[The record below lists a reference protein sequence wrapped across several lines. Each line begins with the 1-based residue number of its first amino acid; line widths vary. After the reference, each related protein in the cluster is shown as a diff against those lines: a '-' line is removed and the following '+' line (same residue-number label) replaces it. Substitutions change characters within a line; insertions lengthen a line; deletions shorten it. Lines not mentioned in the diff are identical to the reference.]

1 MKKVLRLFA
10 VVFAAVMMTNGA
22 QAQLPPGSIAPDF
35 TVTDVDGNEHT
46 LYDILDD
53 GKRVIIDFMATWCA
67 PCWSYHNSGALEGVW
82 DEMGPLGTDEVVI
95 FMMEGDDGTTMADL
109 EGTGGNTTGD
119 WLSVTPWYVVDDV
132 EWLFDEYQCTYYPT
146 IYTICPNRMITETGQ
161 ADTQTHIDFIEEA
174 ACQPASLDNDGA
186 IIDYSGD
193 TQTCDE
199 AEIIVTLM
207 NTGLTVL
214 EAATITVSGCDN
226 CPIEYMWEGSLDTY
240 ATEVVN
246 VGTAQVSG
254 STDVTVAITSGD
266 DDSSNDEIMTTIS
279 MATEGSTHF
288 HIEIS
293 SDDWPY
299 EMSWDIVD
307 EGGSVVA
314 SGPQDGDEGV
324 TGGLYGDGSV
334 VAQTPISVSTD
345 RWVDGTGCYSFIM
358 YDGFGDGLQGSQ
370 WGSVDGSVLVVGI
383 DADGNQMSPI
393 WDYMG
398 NYDYEMAEAGA
409 NVTEVVS
416 VNESDFF
423 TSLNIFPNPTTD
435 VTNIA
440 LGLSAS
446 ADVSIDVINM
456 LGQTVMSQDLGT
468 LPAGE
473 QRTELNLSALESG
486 MYLVN
491 VTANGNVS
499 TTRVTLK

>member
-10 VVFAAVMMTNGA
+10 VALTVVLMNSGA
-22 QAQLPPGSIAPDF
+22 FAQLPPGSIAPNF
-35 TVTDVDGNEHT
+35 TVTDIDGTEHT
-46 LYDILDD
+46 LYDILDE
-53 GKRVIIDFMATWCA
+53 GKSVILDFSATWCG
-67 PCWSYHNSGALEGVW
+67 PCWSYHNSGALEDVW
-82 DEMGPLGTDEVVI
+82 DARGPEGTDEVRI
-95 FMMEGDDGTTMADL
+95 FLMEGDDDTTLDDL
-109 EGTGGNTTGD
+109 HGTGGNTLGD
-119 WLSVTPWYVVDDV
+119 WVAISPWAVVDDV
-132 EWLFDEYQCTYYPT
+132 YDIFLEYECTYYPT
-146 IYTICPNRMITETGQ
+146 VYTVCPNRQITETGQ
-161 ADTQTHIDFIEEA
+161 ITGDAHMDFLDQA
-174 ACQPASLDNDGA
+174 ACQPATLSNDGS
-186 IIDYSGD
+186 IINYLGD

-199 AEIIVTLM
+199 AEIVVTLM
-207 NTGLTVL
+207 NSGIETLT
-214 EAATITVSGCDN
+214 AATITVSGCDN

-240 ATEVVN
+240 AMEDVT
-246 VGTAQVSG
+246 VGTAQISG
-254 STDVTVAITSGD
+254 VTDITIAITSGD
-266 DDSSNDEIMTTIS
+266 DDSTNDEVMTTIA
-279 MATEGSTHF
+279 MATEASTHF
-288 HIEIS
+288 HIEIT

-299 EMSWDIVD
+299 EMSWEIVD

-324 TGGLYGDGSV
+324 TAGLYGDGSQA
-334 VAQTPISVSTD
+334 AQTPISVSTD
-345 RWVDGTGCYSFIM
+345 RWVSGTGCYTFIM

-383 DADGNQMSPI
+383 DSNGNDMTPI
-393 WDYMG
+393 WDYAG
-398 NYDYEMAEAGA
+398 NYDYDVDAHGA

-416 VNESDFF
+416 VNENDFF
-423 TSLNIFPNPTTD
+423 TSMNIFPNPAQD
-435 VTNIA
+435 VTNVV

-456 LGQTVMSQDLGT
+456 LGQTVMNQDLGT